1 MMASTPFLSI
11 GLKFTLNTYVL
22 GDFKSHNQPVFGAAN
37 FSQKIL
43 DGQFPPKS
51 IWLPLLDPDNVRP
64 NHLRPAVFWGL
75 VMNESKFGANMSKRF
90 PQSIPMIMAALIA
103 TTILGDVSLGQ
114 LRLPFRGNPSE
125 AQRPADNGTS
135 LKLNERCG
143 PWLVMCASF
152 SGDAGQR
159 KAENLAQ
166 ELRRKHAMNAYV
178 YQHVFDHTEK
188 LINSAIPTWSI
199 DEKSNSNHHVVQ
211 TKMKPAT
218 ESYIQEYAVLV
229 GDFPSVEDA
238 RAQRM
243 LKKIKSLSSDSIE
256 ASLTGA
262 EESGLSAERIRKW
275 RHEPDSSI
283 GHRGANQSVLG
294 AAFLMA
300 NPTLPDEYF
309 KKETVDKLVLKMN
322 KGVKHSLLKNQGVYT
337 VRVASF
343 QGESSFDIGTIEA
356 KKREFN
362 LMKKNNQSLRKSKL
376 VEAAKKAHILTNEFR
391 KIGVDAYEFHDRCES
406 YVCIGSFDWIARED
420 ENGNRIQN
428 PEVVALIKKYRG
440 KPQTMPNLPP
450 GYQPYVLPSL
460 VNKKI
465 TCDVQPIPVL
475 IPKVAH
481 KSTAAKLLDR
491 WN

>member
-1 MMASTPFLSI
+1 
-11 GLKFTLNTYVL
+11 
-22 GDFKSHNQPVFGAAN
+22 
-37 FSQKIL
+37 
-43 DGQFPPKS
+43 
-51 IWLPLLDPDNVRP
+51 
-64 NHLRPAVFWGL
+64 
-75 VMNESKFGANMSKRF
+75 MSKR
-90 PQSIPMIMAALIA
+90 IPLIMTAVMAI
-103 TTILGDVSLGQ
+103 TIFGELSFGQ
-114 LRLPFRGNPSE
+114 IRLPFRGNQQQ
-125 AQRPADNGTS
+125 AQRPIDSDG
-135 LKLNERCG
+135 LMLNERCG
-143 PWLVMCASF
+143 PWLIMCASF
-152 SGDAGQR
+152 SGDAGER
-159 KAENLAQ
+159 KAENLAE
-166 ELRRKHAMNAYV
+166 ELRRQHGMKAYV
-178 YQHVFDHTEK
+178 YKHVFDHTEK
-188 LINSAIPTWSI
+188 LISSAIPTWSI
-199 DEKSNSNHHVVQ
+199 DENSNSEHHVVQ

-218 ESYIQEYAVLV
+218 DSRFEEYAVLV

-243 LKKIKSLSSDSIE
+243 LKKIKALSSDSID

-262 EESGLSAERIRKW
+262 KESGLSAERIRQW
-275 RHEPDSSI
+275 RHQPENLPE
-283 GHRGANQSVLG
+283 HLAETKSVLG

-309 KKETVDKLVLKMN
+309 EKETVDKLVLKMN
-322 KGVKHSLLKNQGVYT
+322 KGVKHSLLKNPGVYT

-362 LMKKNNQSLRKSKL
+362 LMKKNKQSLRESKL
-376 VEAAKKAHILTNEFR
+376 VEAAKKAHILTVEFR
-391 KIGVDAYEFHDRCES
+391 KLGVEAYEFHDRCES
-406 YVCIGSFDWIARED
+406 YVCIGSFDWVARE
-420 ENGNRIQN
+420 ENGTRVQN
-428 PEVVALIKKYRG
+428 PEVAETIKKYRG

-481 KSTAAKLLDR
+481 QSTAARLLNR

>member
-1 MMASTPFLSI
+1 MSSRIPLMILAAFFAVTIFGELS
-11 GLKFTLNTYVL
+11 F
-22 GDFKSHNQPVFGAAN
+22 
-37 FSQKIL
+37 
-43 DGQFPPKS
+43 
-51 IWLPLLDPDNVRP
+51 
-64 NHLRPAVFWGL
+64 
-75 VMNESKFGANMSKRF
+75 
-90 PQSIPMIMAALIA
+90 
-103 TTILGDVSLGQ
+103 GQ
-114 LRLPFRGNPSE
+114 LRLPFRGNQSQAKNPV
-125 AQRPADNGTS
+125 QDGNP
-135 LKLNERCG
+135 LKLTERSG
-143 PWLVMCASF
+143 PWLIMCASF

-159 KAENLAQ
+159 KADNLAD
-166 ELRRKHAMNAYV
+166 ELRRKHGMKAYV

-199 DEKSNSNHHVVQ
+199 DENSNSEHHVVQ

-218 ESYIQEYAVLV
+218 ESHIEEYAVLV

-243 LKKIKSLSSDSIE
+243 LKKIKSLSSDSID

-262 EESGLSAERIRKW
+262 EESGLSAERIRHW
-275 RHEPDSSI
+275 RHQPENSSAP
-283 GHRGANQSVLG
+283 HAEHKTVLG

-300 NPTLPDEYF
+300 NPKLPEEYF
-309 KKETVDKLVLKMN
+309 EKETVDKLVLKMN

-343 QGESSFDIGTIEA
+343 QGESSFDLNTIEA

-362 LMKKNNQSLRKSKL
+362 LMKKNKQSLRKSKL

-391 KIGVDAYEFHDRCES
+391 KLGVDAYEFHDRCES

-420 ENGNRIQN
+420 DNGNRIQN
-428 PEVVALIKKYRG
+428 PEVVAMIKKYRG

-475 IPKVAH
+475 VPKVARQ
-481 KSTAAKLLDR
+481 STASKFLKR

>member
-1 MMASTPFLSI
+1 MAAF
-11 GLKFTLNTYVL
+11 FAV
-22 GDFKSHNQPVFGAAN
+22 AN
-37 FSQKIL
+37 FSEL
-43 DGQFPPKS
+43 SF
-51 IWLPLLDPDNVRP
+51 
-64 NHLRPAVFWGL
+64 
-75 VMNESKFGANMSKRF
+75 
-90 PQSIPMIMAALIA
+90 
-103 TTILGDVSLGQ
+103 GQ
-114 LRLPFRGNPSE
+114 LRLPFRSNPTQE
-125 AQRPADNGTS
+125 QAQHPIQDGTS

-143 PWLVMCASF
+143 PWLIMCASF
-152 SGDAGQR
+152 SGDAGER
-159 KAENLAQ
+159 KADNLAE
-166 ELRRKHAMNAYV
+166 ELRRKHGMSAYV

-218 ESYIQEYAVLV
+218 DSNIEEFAVLV

-243 LKKIKSLSSDSIE
+243 LKKIKSLRSDSID

-262 EESGLSAERIRKW
+262 AESELSAERIRQW
-275 RHEPDSSI
+275 RHQPEHSSDQI
-283 GHRGANQSVLG
+283 GETKTVLG
-294 AAFLMA
+294 SAFLMA
-300 NPTLPDEYF
+300 NPTLPEEYF
-309 KKETVDKLVLKMN
+309 EKETVDKLVLKMN

-343 QGESSFDIGTIEA
+343 QGESSFDLGTIEA

-362 LMKKNNQSLRKSKL
+362 LMKKNKQSLRQSKL

-391 KIGVDAYEFHDRCES
+391 KLGVDAYEFHDRCES
-406 YVCIGSFDWIARED
+406 YVCIGSFDWVARED

-428 PEVVALIKKYRG
+428 PEVAELIKKYRG

-460 VNKKI
+460 VDKKI

-481 KSTAAKLLDR
+481 QSTASKLFSR

>member
-1 MMASTPFLSI
+1 
-11 GLKFTLNTYVL
+11 
-22 GDFKSHNQPVFGAAN
+22 
-37 FSQKIL
+37 
-43 DGQFPPKS
+43 
-51 IWLPLLDPDNVRP
+51 
-64 NHLRPAVFWGL
+64 
-75 VMNESKFGANMSKRF
+75 MSKR
-90 PQSIPMIMAALIA
+90 IPLIMTAVMAI
-103 TTILGDVSLGQ
+103 TIFGELSFGQ
-114 LRLPFRGNPSE
+114 IRLPFRGNQQQ
-125 AQRPADNGTS
+125 AQRPVDSDG
-135 LKLNERCG
+135 LMLNERCG
-143 PWLVMCASF
+143 PWLIMCASF
-152 SGDAGQR
+152 SGDAGER
-159 KAENLAQ
+159 KAENLAE
-166 ELRRKHAMNAYV
+166 ELRRQHGMKAYV
-178 YQHVFDHTEK
+178 YKHVFDHTEK
-188 LINSAIPTWSI
+188 LISSAIPTWSI
-199 DEKSNSNHHVVQ
+199 DENSNSEHHVVQ

-218 ESYIQEYAVLV
+218 DSRFEEYAVLV

-243 LKKIKSLSSDSIE
+243 LKKIKALSSDSID

-262 EESGLSAERIRKW
+262 KESGLSAERIRQW
-275 RHEPDSSI
+275 RHQPENLPE
-283 GHRGANQSVLG
+283 HLAETKSVLG

-309 KKETVDKLVLKMN
+309 EKETVDKLVLKMN
-322 KGVKHSLLKNQGVYT
+322 KGVKHSLLKNPGVYT

-362 LMKKNNQSLRKSKL
+362 LMKKNKQSLRESKL
-376 VEAAKKAHILTNEFR
+376 VEAAKKAHILTVEFR
-391 KIGVDAYEFHDRCES
+391 KLGVEAYEFHDRCES
-406 YVCIGSFDWIARED
+406 YVCIGSFDWVARE
-420 ENGNRIQN
+420 ENGTRVQN
-428 PEVVALIKKYRG
+428 PEVAETIKKYRG

-481 KSTAAKLLDR
+481 QSTAARLLNR

>member
-1 MMASTPFLSI
+1 
-11 GLKFTLNTYVL
+11 
-22 GDFKSHNQPVFGAAN
+22 
-37 FSQKIL
+37 
-43 DGQFPPKS
+43 
-51 IWLPLLDPDNVRP
+51 
-64 NHLRPAVFWGL
+64 
-75 VMNESKFGANMSKRF
+75 MSKR
-90 PQSIPMIMAALIA
+90 IPLIMAAFFA
-103 TTILGDVSLGQ
+103 VTIFGELSFGQ
-114 LRLPFRGNPSE
+114 LRLPFRGNQTQ
-125 AQRPADNGTS
+125 AQRPSRNGDS
-135 LKLNERCG
+135 LDLNERCG
-143 PWLVMCASF
+143 PWLIMCASF

-159 KAENLAQ
+159 KAENLAD
-166 ELRRKHAMNAYV
+166 ELRRKHGLKAYV
-178 YQHVFDHTEK
+178 YQHIFDHTER

-199 DEKSNSNHHVVQ
+199 DEKSNSDHHVVQ

-218 ESYIQEYAVLV
+218 DSRFEEFAVLV

-238 RAQRM
+238 RAQRT
-243 LKKIKSLSSDSIE
+243 LKKIKSLSSDSID

-262 EESGLSAERIRKW
+262 KESGLSAERIRQW
-275 RHEPDSSI
+275 RHQPENLPEHLAGSK
-283 GHRGANQSVLG
+283 SVLG

-309 KKETVDKLVLKMN
+309 EKETVDKLVLKMN

-362 LMKKNNQSLRKSKL
+362 LMKKNKQSLRESKL
-376 VEAAKKAHILTNEFR
+376 VEAAKKAHILTTEFR
-391 KIGVDAYEFHDRCES
+391 KLGVEAYEFHDRCES
-406 YVCIGSFDWIARED
+406 YVCIGNFDWVARED
-420 ENGNRIQN
+420 ENGSRIQN
-428 PEVVALIKKYRG
+428 PEVAAIIKKYRG

-481 KSTAAKLLDR
+481 QSTASRLLKR

>member
-1 MMASTPFLSI
+1 
-11 GLKFTLNTYVL
+11 
-22 GDFKSHNQPVFGAAN
+22 
-37 FSQKIL
+37 
-43 DGQFPPKS
+43 
-51 IWLPLLDPDNVRP
+51 
-64 NHLRPAVFWGL
+64 
-75 VMNESKFGANMSKRF
+75 MSKR
-90 PQSIPMIMAALIA
+90 IPLIMAAFFAVTLVGE
-103 TTILGDVSLGQ
+103 LSFGQ
-114 LRLPFRGNPSE
+114 LRLPFRGKKSQ
-125 AQRPADNGTS
+125 AQRPVDNGIS

-143 PWLVMCASF
+143 PWLIMCASF

-159 KAENLAQ
+159 KAENLAE
-166 ELRRKHAMNAYV
+166 ELRRKHGMRAYV

-199 DEKSNSNHHVVQ
+199 DENSNSEHHVVQ

-218 ESYIQEYAVLV
+218 ESHIEEYAVLV

-238 RAQRM
+238 RGQRM
-243 LKKIKSLSSDSIE
+243 LKKIKSLSSESID

-275 RHEPDSSI
+275 RHEPDSSL
-283 GHRGANQSVLG
+283 GHHGENQSVLG

-309 KKETVDKLVLKMN
+309 QKETVNKLVLKMN

-343 QGESSFDIGTIEA
+343 QGESAFDIGTIEA
-356 KKREFN
+356 KRREFD
-362 LMKKNNQSLRKSKL
+362 LMKQNKQSLRKSKL

-391 KIGVDAYEFHDRCES
+391 KLGVEAYEFHDRCES

-428 PEVVALIKKYRG
+428 PEVAAMIKKYKG

-450 GYQPYVLPSL
+450 GYQPFVLPSL
-460 VNKKI
+460 VKKKI
-465 TCDVQPIPVL
+465 ACDVQPIPVL
-475 IPKVAH
+475 VPKVAH
-481 KSTAAKLLDR
+481 QSTAAKLLNR

>member
-1 MMASTPFLSI
+1 MSSRIPVILAAFFAVTIFGELS
-11 GLKFTLNTYVL
+11 F
-22 GDFKSHNQPVFGAAN
+22 
-37 FSQKIL
+37 
-43 DGQFPPKS
+43 
-51 IWLPLLDPDNVRP
+51 
-64 NHLRPAVFWGL
+64 
-75 VMNESKFGANMSKRF
+75 
-90 PQSIPMIMAALIA
+90 
-103 TTILGDVSLGQ
+103 GQ
-114 LRLPFRGNPSE
+114 LRLPFRGNPTQ
-125 AQRPADNGTS
+125 AQDPIQANNS
-135 LKLNERCG
+135 LELNERCG
-143 PWLVMCASF
+143 PWLIMCASF

-159 KAENLAQ
+159 KAENLAN
-166 ELRRKHAMNAYV
+166 ELRRNHGMKTYV

-199 DEKSNSNHHVVQ
+199 DENSDSEHHVVQ

-218 ESYIQEYAVLV
+218 ESHIEEYAVLV

-238 RAQRM
+238 RGQRM
-243 LKKIKSLSSDSIE
+243 LKKIKSLNSDSID

-262 EESGLSAERIRKW
+262 EESGLSAERIRNW
-275 RHEPDSSI
+275 RHQPDKSSDPL
-283 GHRGANQSVLG
+283 AENKTVLS

-300 NPTLPDEYF
+300 NPKLPDEYF
-309 KKETVDKLVLKMN
+309 EKETVDKLVLKMN

-343 QGESSFDIGTIEA
+343 QGESSFDLNTIEA

-362 LMKKNNQSLRKSKL
+362 LMKKNKQALRKSKL

-391 KIGVDAYEFHDRCES
+391 KLGVDAYEFHDRCES
-406 YVCIGSFDWIARED
+406 YVCIGSFDWVARED

-428 PEVVALIKKYRG
+428 PEVVATIKKYRG

-475 IPKVAH
+475 VPKVAH
-481 KSTAAKLLDR
+481 QSTASKLLNR